1 MKTKQTLL
9 LSILIALFISFLFSS
24 SLYLEY
30 FSYTNIYLNSFLSL
44 LAIFAILNSSK
55 KILFFTGFF
64 IGILWFYWLSF
75 SFIHYDLSY
84 LIPFVILGIA
94 LIYGIIFYLMA
105 LFENIYFKAFAL
117 FVLSFVHPFGFSWL
131 QPEILFV
138 NSIFSIQKEA
148 FILII
153 LSMLVLSVFKKYYKV
168 LFLFPLCFALDQ
180 KVALSEDIN
189 LKIFMPEINIKQEN
203 KWKQDQRS
211 EIIALNNRLILN
223 AIEHNYDLIV
233 LPETAYP
240 LVLNKNEQLMN
251 FLLEQSSKIDIVLG
265 ALNKKDN
272 NYYNSSYHFSK
283 NKLVIANKVVLV
295 PFGEA
300 VPLPEVI
307 ANYINDIF
315 YEGAQ
320 DFLKASKATDFNIKG
335 LNIRNAIC
343 YEATN
348 DILFENL
355 NGVKHMLVISNNAWF
370 TPSIEPILQKQLL
383 RYYAKKYGITIYH
396 SVNGSPNYIIKP

>member
-1 MKTKQTLL
+1 MKSKQ
-9 LSILIALFISFLFSS
+9 SIFTSISLALFISFLFSS
-24 SLYLEY
+24 SLYFEY
-30 FSYTNIYLNSFLSL
+30 FSYTNVYLNSFLSL
-44 LAIFAILNSSK
+44 CAIFIMINSSK
-55 KILFFTGFF
+55 RTLFFTGFF
-64 IGILWFYWLSF
+64 VGILWFYWLSF
-75 SFIHYDLSY
+75 SFVYYDLSY
-84 LIPFVILGIA
+84 LIPLIILGIA
-94 LIYGIIFYLMA
+94 LVYGIIFYLMA
-105 LFENIYFKAFAL
+105 LFENIYFKAFSL
-117 FVLSFVHPFGFSWL
+117 FVLSFVHPFGFNWL
-131 QPEILFV
+131 QPELLFV

-148 FILII
+148 FVLII
-153 LSMLVLSVFKKYYKV
+153 LSMLILSVFKKYYKV

-180 KVALSEDIN
+180 KVALSQDVN
-189 LKIFMPEINIKQEN
+189 LKIFLPEINISQDN
-203 KWKQDQRS
+203 KWKQDKRS
-211 EIIALNNRLILN
+211 EIVALNNILITN

-240 LVLNKNEQLMN
+240 LVLNKNEELLS
-251 FLLEQSSKIDIVLG
+251 FLLEKSSKIDIVVG
-265 ALNKKDN
+265 ALNKEDN

-283 NKLVIANKVVLV
+283 NKVSIANKVVLV

-320 DFLKASKATDFNIKG
+320 DFLKASSPTDFKIKN
-335 LNIRNAIC
+335 LNFRNAIC

-355 NGVKHMLVISNNAWF
+355 GNVKHMLVISNNAWF

-383 RYYAKKYGITIYH
+383 RYYAKKYGVTIYH